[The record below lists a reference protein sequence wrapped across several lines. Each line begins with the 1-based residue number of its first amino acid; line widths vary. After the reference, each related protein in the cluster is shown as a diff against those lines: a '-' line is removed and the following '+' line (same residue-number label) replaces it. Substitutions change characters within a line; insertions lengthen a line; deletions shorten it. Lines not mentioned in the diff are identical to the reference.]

1 MSSDI
6 FISYAREDRGR
17 VQPIAEALAQ
27 RGYGVWWDKGLRGG
41 EDYRDRI
48 EEMLKTA
55 RCVVVAWSKDSVQS
69 DFVLDEAG
77 RGHRRKVLLPVFLDQ
92 GIEPP
97 LGFGGIHTSDLS
109 GWLRDPSDPAP
120 LEQFVADVAAVLAR
134 DGAPVPVPPPAHA
147 PAPPPTGV
155 RKLGLWPVAI
165 GGGALMVAAAAMYLG
180 ARDAGVDI
188 TSEMGQDT
196 SPSLASVDSGPGRG
210 PLAADSGTVPARVAD
225 GGAALDDLRCALPG
239 IGRNPIAGRVE
250 RLTRAE
256 FRVDTTQHLLVR
268 ADSQPVRVVQA
279 NSVGSALLSRR
290 LIVAH
295 HTAAPGRPVEA
306 YFERGTINSSAHLL
320 IDRTGRVTQLV
331 PFDITAYHAGRSQ
344 WKDVEGLNRHSL
356 GIEMEN
362 LGRLSQRDGR
372 WYWQS
377 TAVPSAEVQVI
388 DGVGWHR
395 YTDAQLVAFFQVS
408 CALRRAYPTIEDV
421 VGHGDIARPAGTKV
435 DPGPAFPLSVV
446 RRRLFP
452 ERPPERGV

>member
-27 RGYGVWWDKGLRGG
+27 RGFSVWWDKGLRGG

-55 RCVVVAWSKDSVQS
+55 RCVIVAWSRDSVQS

-77 RGHRRKVLLPVFLDQ
+77 RGHRRRVLLPVFIDE

-120 LEQFVADVAAVLAR
+120 FEQFVGDVAAVLAR
-134 DGAPVPVPPPAHA
+134 DGAPVPVPPPAPA
-147 PAPPPTGV
+147 PAPPAGV
-155 RKLGLWPVAI
+155 RKLGLWPVAV
-165 GGGALMVAAAAMYLG
+165 GGGALMLAAAAMYLG

-188 TSEMGQDT
+188 ASGEMGQDT
-196 SPSLASVDSGPGRG
+196 LSLVSVDSGRG
-210 PLAADSGTVPARVAD
+210 PLAADSGTVPVGV
-225 GGAALDDLRCALPG
+225 GGGEAALDDLRCVVPRG
-239 IGRNPIAGRVE
+239 GRNPIAGRVD
-250 RLTRAE
+250 RLTRPA
-256 FRVDTTQHLLVR
+256 FRVDTTQHLLVG

-279 NSVGSALLSRR
+279 NSVGNELLSRR

-295 HTAAPGRPVEA
+295 HTAFPARPVEA
-306 YFERGTINSSAHLL
+306 FFEQGTENASAHLL

-331 PFDITAYHAGRSQ
+331 PFDITAYHAGNSR
-344 WKDVEGLNRHSL
+344 WKDVRGLNRHSI

-362 LGRLSQRDGR
+362 LGLLGRRDGA
-372 WYWQS
+372 WYWNR
-377 TAVPSAEVQVI
+377 TRAVPAAEVEVVGGQ
-388 DGVGWHR
+388 GWHR
-395 YTDAQLVAFFQVS
+395 YTDAQLQAFFHVS
-408 CALRRAYPTIEDV
+408 CALRRAYPTLEDV
-421 VGHGDIARPAGTKV
+421 VGHASIAIPAGAKV
-435 DPGPAFPLSVV
+435 DPGPAFPLELV

-452 ERPPERGV
+452 ERRAE